1 MKTPPDRWK
10 EKQGGSRM
18 KVEAFTGF
26 TENGLSRK
34 INKFIKRDSVKVIEI
49 KFSSTLF
56 YMSALV
62 IYNDKE

>member
-1 MKTPPDRWK
+1 
-10 EKQGGSRM
+10 M